1 MKAKKGAKLETE
13 EANRWWKL
21 EERRSSQRFEVSAEK
36 DIWWIRGASGGG
48 KKGLKEERNS

>member
-21 EERRSSQRFEVSAEK
+21 EEYRSSQRFEVLAEK
-36 DIWWIRGASGGG
+36 DIWWILGVSGGG
-48 KKGLKEERNS
+48 KKGLQEERNS